1 MEITVTQEQNRVPV
15 TVFHIAGKTDS
26 ESATILQKK
35 AMEMIDDGA
44 RYLIFDLSKVPYMSS
59 AGLRVLQEVFSKL
72 RALSSKESDKDTYRK
87 IADGSYQLPYL
98 KIVNPTSEVL
108 EVLKMSGF
116 DMLVSIEKDLK
127 KAMASI

>member
-15 TVFHIAGKTDS
+15 IVLHVAGKTDS
-26 ESATILQKK
+26 ESATVLQKK
-35 AMEMIDDGA
+35 AMELINGGA
-44 RYLIFDLSKVPYMSS
+44 RYLIFDLSGVPYMSS
-59 AGLRVLQEVFSKL
+59 AGLRVLQEVFNKL
-72 RALSSKESDKDTYRK
+72 RALSSEESDKDIYRK

-98 KIVNPTSEVL
+98 KIVNPTPEVM

-116 DMLVSIEKDLK
+116 DMLISIEKDLK